1 MALDFLGKG
10 MAFPPR
16 IDPATGRVVMSSG
29 LQSVKESIYL
39 ILMTQTTERIT
50 RPTFGTDTAEYVF
63 MDMNQT
69 YLTIMKRDLTE
80 SILRQEPRVSSV
92 DIETSLE
99 AQQGYILINIDYTV
113 ANTNQRDNLV
123 FPFYLNAE
131 PEPEEE
137 EEYYEP
143 DVIDVDMYETDTV
156 E

>member
-1 MALDFLGKG
+1 MAKDFLGTG

-16 IDPATGRVVMSSG
+16 IDQATGRVVMSSG
-29 LQSVKESIYL
+29 LQSIKESIYL

-50 RPTFGTDTAEYVF
+50 RPTFGTDTADYVF

-92 DIETSLE
+92 DIETELE
-99 AQQGYILINIDYTV
+99 SQQGYVLINIDYTV
-113 ANTNQRDNLV
+113 ANTNQKDNMV

-131 PEPEEE
+131 PVPDEE
-137 EEYYEP
+137 EEYFEP

>member
-1 MALDFLGKG
+1 MAQDFLGTG

-16 IDPATGRVVMSSG
+16 IDPATGRVVLSSG

-92 DIETSLE
+92 DIETTLE
-99 AQQGYILINIDYTV
+99 GQQGYILINIDYTV
-113 ANTNQRDNLV
+113 ADDRCGYVWNGHGRITYEQRL
-123 FPFYLNAE
+123 
-131 PEPEEE
+131 
-137 EEYYEP
+137 
-143 DVIDVDMYETDTV
+143 ETSV
-156 E
+156 C